1 MHVSDEILSGT
12 YFAVLFVINRRSDE
26 VMQPDHAYSIEPGT
40 YIPNKTE
47 YRHSN
52 AILSI
57 EDGAEQIT
65 DYSRGLEENIIR

>member
-1 MHVSDEILSGT
+1 M
-12 YFAVLFVINRRSDE
+12 R
-26 VMQPDHAYSIEPGT
+26 PDHAYSIEPGT

-65 DYSRGLEENIIR
+65 DYSRGLEENIIRW